1 MDCHYPGMVSP
12 QLADLSFLP
21 GGLNFQSLGLNFQS
35 LGLNF
40 QSLGLNFQSLGLN
53 FLSLGLNF
61 QPGGLCAAA
70 VGAYRDTVCV
80 YKQKTFHPVCPCRP
94 SNEGCPAAG

>member
-12 QLADLSFLP
+12 QLADLSFQP

-40 QSLGLNFQSLGLN
+40 QSLR
-53 FLSLGLNF
+53 LNF

-80 YKQKTFHPVCPCRP
+80 YKQKNLSPC
-94 SNEGCPAAG
+94 